1 MKRLNLLCLIILL
14 SALNP
19 VVASAQGQ
27 TAAGLW
33 KSIDDH
39 TGKAKALI
47 RIIEHEGM
55 FEGKIET
62 ILPEEGKDPNPVC
75 SKCEG
80 ALHDQ
85 PVLGMTILKG
95 FKFDGAEYNG
105 GTILDP
111 DNGKVYKSRMTL
123 IEDGAKLEVR
133 GYIGIPLF
141 GRSQTW
147 IREQ

>member
-1 MKRLNLLCLIILL
+1 MKMKLFCLLWLAYGVFLPC
-14 SALNP
+14 AY
-19 VVASAQGQ
+19 AQPQ

-47 RIIEHEGM
+47 RISEHDGV

-62 ILPEEGKDPNPVC
+62 ILPTPGQEPNPVC

-80 ALHDQ
+80 SLHDQ
-85 PVLGMTILKG
+85 PVLGMQILNG
-95 FKFDGAEYNG
+95 FRFDGEMYNG

-111 DNGKVYKSRMTL
+111 DNGKVYKSRMKL
-123 IEDGAKLEVR
+123 GEDGSTLDVR
-133 GYIGIPLF
+133 GYIGIPLL

-147 IREQ
+147 LREQ